1 MEQESI
7 NIKNFLKVS
16 NQKREEKK
24 KLNQLFVTFT
34 NILTNTAQALDFK
47 DTELSNEKKKSG
59 DVMHQMESWK
69 AQADVQKKECESL
82 RKQLNI
88 LKINIVR
95 YEMELDAIKL
105 KHAAEINANQTKIE
119 GLEINIK

>member
-1 MEQESI
+1 
-7 NIKNFLKVS
+7 
-16 NQKREEKK
+16 
-24 KLNQLFVTFT
+24 
-34 NILTNTAQALDFK
+34 
-47 DTELSNEKKKSG
+47 
-59 DVMHQMESWK
+59 MESWK

-105 KHAAEINANQTKIE
+105 KHAAEINANQIKIE
-119 GLEINIK
+119 GLEIHIK